1 MPCRSTVEL
10 TDLKIPADIGTYGSD
25 DVAPDAHLLDLVLTV
40 DPALVLIDADGMD
53 RVFDYDPLIAEI
65 LRLARDGHYATQERL
80 MTRIVH
86 ACAGFRQIE
95 SLEICLRKTPVK
107 CDTGALGVRLVVDRA
122 YLDGLR

>member
-1 MPCRSTVEL
+1 MPCRSTVEV
-10 TDLKIPADIGTYGSD
+10 TDLKIPADIGTYGPD
-25 DVAPDAHLLDLVLTV
+25 DLAPDAHVLDLALTV
-40 DPALVLIDADGMD
+40 DPALVLVDADRMD

-86 ACAGFRQIE
+86 ACAGYLQIE
-95 SLEICLRKTPVK
+95 SLEICLRKTPVT
-107 CDTGALGVRLVVDRA
+107 CDTGALGLRLVVDRA